1 MSYRCQDPSMALH
14 TFKPTDININWW
26 KYYSVDLQPEKTRI
40 WNIPNKRRVH
50 NTVIWDFL
58 PVSNRS
64 KLVTCITFEEKE
76 KQRKALTKY
85 RHLYAPISKRML
97 AKMKIK
103 SLQHYKVHNIIN
115 DKVERW
121 SSHKHQDNNIFSK
134 ASPNLHVNNH
144 KIKI

>member
-1 MSYRCQDPSMALH
+1 MLWRVRKKEAIWATGVKIRPWLCIPSSPQIE
-14 TFKPTDININWW
+14 TNINWW
-26 KYYSVDLQPEKTRI
+26 KYYSVDLQPRKDKRI

-64 KLVTCITFEEKE
+64 KLVVTCITFEEKE
-76 KQRKALTKY
+76 KQRKALTEY

-103 SLQHYKVHNIIN
+103 SLQHYKVHNIIS

-121 SSHKHQDNNIFSK
+121 
-134 ASPNLHVNNH
+134 
-144 KIKI
+144 